1 MTSAW
6 FLGAAHSVPQT
17 ENEVRSTVEPIRTDG
32 VNAEAHRDPD
42 WNEFSSDNSGE
53 LVGLTPRVKGAE
65 TTDTEKYAR
74 GDLALASVNY
84 NAVIDNQV
92 ATSGTAA
99 QRESAGQAGH
109 GTMQYAES
117 LDPVIRPGG
126 AFGNDFFNVMKP
138 PTQDGAGDF
147 MNVTDTDAWNNAV
160 AQTSAN
166 ANARRAY
173 QGSVY
178 SAFLNG

>member
-1 MTSAW
+1 MTNAW

-32 VNAEAHRDPD
+32 DNAEAHRDPD

-65 TTDTEKYAR
+65 TTDSEKYTR
-74 GDLALASVNY
+74 GDLGLAAQNHNAL
-84 NAVIDNQV
+84 IDNQV
-92 ATSGTAA
+92 ASSGTAA
-99 QRESAGQAGH
+99 RREEAGLWGH

-126 AFGNDFFNVMKP
+126 AYGNDFFNVMKP

-147 MNVTDTDAWNNAV
+147 MTVTDTDAWNNAV

-166 ANARRAY
+166 AASRRAY
-173 QGSVY
+173 QSSVY